1 MFSSWR
7 RRLAEHVDLCLVH
20 LPGRGRRMGEPPFK
34 RLDALVEAIA
44 DVITDELQH
53 PFAFYGHSM
62 GAVISF
68 ELTRELRRRHGVG
81 PQQLFL
87 SGRRAPQMSSSKQAT
102 FNLPDEEFI
111 AEVSKL
117 NGTPKELFQVAE
129 TRELFL
135 PVLRADFEIV
145 DTYEYASAAQP
156 LSCPITVYGGLQ
168 DANVPV
174 ESLSAWAKETHAGCK
189 VRTFPGDHFF
199 IHREGA
205 NFASVLGLDVAECLR
220 GQCPPIRNFSK
231 VETP

>member
-1 MFSSWR
+1 M
-7 RRLAEHVDLCLVH
+7 
-20 LPGRGRRMGEPPFK
+20 
-34 RLDALVEAIA
+34 
-44 DVITDELQH
+44 
-53 PFAFYGHSM
+53 
-62 GAVISF
+62 
-68 ELTRELRRRHGVG
+68 
-81 PQQLFL
+81 
-87 SGRRAPQMSSSKQAT
+87 
-102 FNLPDEEFI
+102 
-111 AEVSKL
+111 
-117 NGTPKELFQVAE
+117 
-129 TRELFL
+129 
-135 PVLRADFEIV
+135 LRADFEIV